1 MGLLDEL
8 KSEAQE
14 LKAKEDDGQVPT
26 QANAKPDGDA
36 EQARRMLAPKMKALY
51 NYFKEFN
58 EHLNVVSPDVTGDY
72 LLEGL
77 GTLNNLRQG
86 DYKLATDDP
95 KSIQKFTFHWSCSGS
110 GRQEFK
116 ITNPILAE
124 KHRETLWNLNLRF
137 NKRDLQSGAGAVFVV
152 EAFVPVSFEF
162 EADPVKNV
170 ISLKLKNLGAL
181 GVVTHF
187 YSPDKVNAE
196 LMDELAKCVLR
207 RPNRFD
213 ELNGEKMS
221 DTLRQQLRENLEK
234 ERERRNTE
242 LHVAGGEAQKSSV
255 TQRLKGSLFRRK
267 SGAE

>member
-1 MGLLDEL
+1 MGLLDDL
-8 KSEAQE
+8 KQEAEERTASEEQ
-14 LKAKEDDGQVPT
+14 GQGQDSASSDSDTEHV
-26 QANAKPDGDA
+26 
-36 EQARRMLAPKMKALY
+36 RRTLAPKMKALY

-58 EHLNVVSPDVTGDY
+58 EHLNVVSPDVSGDY

-77 GTLNNLRQG
+77 GTLTKLQQG

-95 KSIQKFTFHWSCSGS
+95 NSIQKFTFHWSCTRP

-116 ITNPILAE
+116 VLNPIIAE
-124 KHRETLWNLNLRF
+124 KHREILWNLNLRF
-137 NKRDLQSGAGAVFVV
+137 NKRDLQNGAGAVFVV
-152 EAFVPVSFEF
+152 EAYVPVSFEF
-162 EADPVKNV
+162 EADPIKNA

-181 GVVTHF
+181 GVVNHS

-221 DTLRQQLRENLEK
+221 DTLRQRLRENVEK
-234 ERERRNTE
+234 EREQRNTE
-242 LHVAGGEAQKSSV
+242 LHMAGGERHKSSV
-255 TQRLKGSLFRRK
+255 TQRLKGSLFGRK
-267 SGAE
+267 SAAK

>member
-8 KSEAQE
+8 KQEAEE
-14 LKAKEDDGQVPT
+14 LKARDDDAPDTTQVDT
-26 QANAKPDGDA
+26 DRV
-36 EQARRMLAPKMKALY
+36 RRELEPKMKALY
-51 NYFKEFN
+51 KYFTEFN
-58 EHLNVVSPDVTGDY
+58 EHLNVVSPDVSGDY

-77 GTLNNLRQG
+77 GTLTNLRQG

-95 KSIQKFTFHWSCSGS
+95 NSIQNFTFHWSCSRP

-116 ITNPILAE
+116 VANPIIAE

-137 NKRDLQSGAGAVFVV
+137 NKRDLQNGAGAVFVV

-162 EADPVKNV
+162 EADPVKNA
-170 ISLKLKNLGAL
+170 ICLKLKNLGTL
-181 GVVTHF
+181 GIVNHF
-187 YSPDKVNAE
+187 YAPEKISAE

-221 DTLRQQLRENLEK
+221 DTLRQRIRESVEK
-234 ERERRNTE
+234 ERKQRNTE
-242 LHVAGGEAQKSSV
+242 LHAAEFGDQKSSV
-255 TQRLKGSLFRRK
+255 TKRLKGSLFRRK
-267 SGAE
+267 SDAK

>member
-8 KSEAQE
+8 KNQAQE
-14 LKAKEDDGQVPT
+14 LKAKEDDGQDPT
-26 QANAKPDGDA
+26 QADAKPDGDA
-36 EQARRMLAPKMKALY
+36 EQARRMLGPKMKALY

-58 EHLNVVSPDVTGDY
+58 EHLNVVSPDVSGDY

-77 GTLNNLRQG
+77 GTLSNLRQG

-116 ITNPILAE
+116 VTNPILAE
-124 KHRETLWNLNLRF
+124 KHRENLWNLNLRF
-137 NKRDLQSGAGAVFVV
+137 NKRDLQRGAGAVFVV

-234 ERERRNTE
+234 EREQRNTE
-242 LHVAGGEAQKSSV
+242 LHVAGGGAQKSSV